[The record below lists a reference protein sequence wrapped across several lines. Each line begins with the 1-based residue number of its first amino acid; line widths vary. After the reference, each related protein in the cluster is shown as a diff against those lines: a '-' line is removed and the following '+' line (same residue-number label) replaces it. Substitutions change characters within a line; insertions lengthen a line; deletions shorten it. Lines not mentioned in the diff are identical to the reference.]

1 MKISAQQVK
10 ELRDRTGIGM
20 MDCKKALVETD
31 GNVENAIDLLRKKGM
46 AKAAKKASRTANE
59 GAVISYIHPG
69 NKIGVLCEVNCETD
83 FVAKNEDF
91 INFIKDVCMHIAAA
105 NPIAVDRDGIDPKTI
120 EREKEIYREQGK
132 TEGKPENIVEK
143 IMIGRVEKYYAE
155 NCLLEQNFVKD
166 TTKTIKELLTETIA
180 TMGENISI
188 AKFTRY
194 QIGK

>member
-10 ELRDRTGIGM
+10 ELRDRTGAGM
-20 MDCKKALVETD
+20 MDCKKALTETD
-31 GNVENAIDLLRKKGM
+31 GNVENAIDLLRKTGM

>member
-46 AKAAKKASRTANE
+46 AKAAKKASRAANE
-59 GAVISYIHPG
+59 GAIISYIHPG

>member
-46 AKAAKKASRTANE
+46 AKAAKKASRAANE
-59 GAVISYIHPG
+59 GAIISYIHPG

-105 NPIAVDRDGIDPKTI
+105 NPMAVDRDGIDPKTV
-120 EREKEIYREQGK
+120 EREKDIYREQGK

-143 IMIGRVEKYYAE
+143 IMIGRVEKYFAE

-188 AKFTRY
+188 AQFTRY